1 MIRVLVVDDHAVV
14 RRGLKQIL
22 NEEKDIVAVG
32 EAADGMG
39 ALAALAAARWDV
51 VVLDLSLPDHNGLEV
66 LGEIRKRWRNLP
78 VLILSMHPEDQLAV
92 RALRAG
98 ASGYITKETAPEEL
112 VKAIRWVV
120 AGRRYISATLAEHLA
135 SSLEAGSQ
143 GLPHETL
150 SDREFAVFLKLA
162 EGRRLKEI
170 AGELALSIKTVSTYR
185 TRILEKMGFES
196 NAQLTLYAASHR
208 LISPS
213 S

>member
-1 MIRVLVVDDHAVV
+1 MIRVLVADDHAVV

-22 NEEKDIVAVG
+22 NEEKDIAAVG

-39 ALAALAAARWDV
+39 ALAALSAARWDV

-66 LGEIRKRWRNLP
+66 LAEIRKRWRNLP

-98 ASGYITKETAPEEL
+98 AAGYITKETAPEEL

-120 AGRRYISATLAEHLA
+120 AGRRYVSPTLAEHLA
-135 SSLEAGSQ
+135 LSLDPGSQ
-143 GLPHETL
+143 AVPHESL

-170 AGELALSIKTVSTYR
+170 AGELGLSIKTVSTYR